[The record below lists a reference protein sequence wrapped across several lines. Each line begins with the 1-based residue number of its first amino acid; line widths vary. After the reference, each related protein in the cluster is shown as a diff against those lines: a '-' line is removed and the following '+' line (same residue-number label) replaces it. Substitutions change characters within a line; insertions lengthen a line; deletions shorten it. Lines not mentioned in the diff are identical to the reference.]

1 MIDQLEDEVE
11 LIERHMQILGLVVE
25 NEPIGIVRL
34 SNESGYPHH
43 KVRYSLRTLEESGYL
58 EPTSQGAVPTEAG
71 RAFLDKSAD
80 EFDRFI
86 ERLEDMKGEGIP
98 VEN

>member
-1 MIDQLEDEVE
+1 MLNQLRDEVD

-58 EPTSQGAVPTEAG
+58 EPTSQGAVPTEKGREFLESAG
-71 RAFLDKSAD
+71 G
-80 EFDRFI
+80 EFGRFI
-86 ERLEDMKGEGIP
+86 ERLTAMKNEGIP